1 MLKCVPSLAHIDP
14 ILLGG
19 GFLNKE
25 NEEVLTATNN
35 SGDTSFMVCKPSEE
49 AKNQKVCM
57 DVEKPAQRS
66 TSSSSS
72 GSKTMIDN
80 NTYDLMEQLLIENK
94 SLWRIK
100 NNYKNDSSMDNETK
114 QVWNFIEKDKEEL
127 VKILTEKLR
136 ERL

>member
-1 MLKCVPSLAHIDP
+1 MS
-14 ILLGG
+14 
-19 GFLNKE
+19 KE
-25 NEEVLTATNN
+25 NEEVLTATNTK
-35 SGDTSFMVCKPSEE
+35 GDTSFMVCKPSEE

-57 DVEKPAQRS
+57 DVEKPTQRS
-66 TSSSSS
+66 ITSSSA
-72 GSKTMIDN
+72 GSKTMLDN

-100 NNYKNDSSMDNETK
+100 NNYKNDASMDSETK

-127 VKILTEKLR
+127 IKILTEKVR